1 MRLLIAGGGTGGH
14 LYPGIAVA
22 EEVVRRGGQVL
33 FVGTSRGLEARAVP
47 AAGYALELL
56 EVSGLKRVGPMA
68 VLRGLLRLPGAFL
81 RSLSILRRFRP
92 DVVLGVGGYASGPLV
107 LAAALWRYPTA
118 IQEQN
123 SVPGITNRILSRLV
137 RVVVV
142 AFDEAR
148 GFFPAGKSET
158 IGNPVRSKLVA
169 TLTAGAGND
178 EPSASPSILVVG
190 GSQGA
195 RAVNDLVLAA
205 VEMLAKNQPLQ
216 VDGMEPGES
225 RSAPLPAGERPPT
238 SASAG
243 EGPLAPGRLAKSGS
257 LPAIVHQTGPS
268 DEDRCRERYRAL
280 GVADRV
286 NVRPFIDDMAA
297 EYHRASLVV
306 ARAGALTL
314 AELAIA
320 GRPAILIP
328 LPTAADDH
336 QSKNAARFAQV
347 GAALVLDQRTFT
359 GAELAQLLR
368 DLLADSAR
376 RQAMAEAMRSLARP
390 KAAADIVDRLER
402 LTR

>member
-14 LYPGIAVA
+14 LFPGIAVA

-56 EVSGLKRVGPMA
+56 EVSGLKRVGLMA
-68 VLRGLLRLPGAFL
+68 VLRGLFRLPKAFF

-92 DVVLGVGGYASGPLV
+92 DVVLGVGGYASGPVV

-137 RVVVV
+137 RVVMI

-148 GFFPAGKSET
+148 RFFPAGKTET

-169 TLTAGAGND
+169 TLTAGAD
-178 EPSASPSILVVG
+178 SADTSASPRILVVG

-195 RAVNDLVLAA
+195 RAVNDLVLTA
-205 VEMLAKNQPLQ
+205 VEVLAKN
-216 VDGMEPGES
+216 
-225 RSAPLPAGERPPT
+225 
-238 SASAG
+238 
-243 EGPLAPGRLAKSGS
+243 GS
-257 LPAIVHQTGPS
+257 LPVLVHQTGPS
-268 DEDRCRERYRAL
+268 DEDRCGERY
-280 GVADRV
+280 GVLSVSDRV
-286 NVRPFIDDMAA
+286 EVRPFIDDMAT

-320 GRPAILIP
+320 GRPTILIP

-336 QSKNAARFAQV
+336 QSKNAARFAQA
-347 GAALVLDQRTFT
+347 GAAIVLNQRTST
-359 GAELAQLLR
+359 GAELAQLLS
-368 DLLADSAR
+368 DLLAAKR
-376 RQAMAEAMRSLARP
+376 WPQP
-390 KAAADIVDRLER
+390 CAA
-402 LTR
+402 

>member
-14 LYPGIAVA
+14 LYPGMAVA

-56 EVSGLKRVGPMA
+56 EVSGLKRVGLIA
-68 VLRGLLRLPGAFL
+68 ILRGLFRLPKAFF

-92 DVVLGVGGYASGPLV
+92 DVVLGVGGYASGPMV

-137 RVVVV
+137 RVVMV

-148 GFFPAGKSET
+148 RSFPAGKIET

-169 TLTAGAGND
+169 TLTGVGD
-178 EPSASPSILVVG
+178 GEQSAPPRILVVG

-205 VEMLAKNQPLQ
+205 VEVLAKN
-216 VDGMEPGES
+216 
-225 RSAPLPAGERPPT
+225 
-238 SASAG
+238 
-243 EGPLAPGRLAKSGS
+243 GS
-257 LPAIVHQTGPS
+257 LPALVHQTGPS
-268 DEDRCRERYRAL
+268 DLDRCSERYRVL
-280 GVADRV
+280 GVTDSV
-286 NVRPFIDDMAA
+286 EVRPFIDDMAA

-336 QSKNAARFAQV
+336 QSKNAARFSKA
-347 GAALVLDQRTFT
+347 GAAIVLNQRSLT
-359 GAELAQLLR
+359 GAELAQLL
-368 DLLADSAR
+368 DALLADSGR
-376 RQAMAEAMRSLARP
+376 RQAMTAAMRGLARP
-390 KAAADIVDRLER
+390 NAAAEIVDRLEK
-402 LTR
+402 LTS

>member
-14 LYPGIAVA
+14 LFPGIAVA

-56 EVSGLKRVGPMA
+56 EVSGLKRVGLKA
-68 VLRGLLRLPGAFL
+68 TLRGLLRLPKAFF
-81 RSLSILRRFRP
+81 RSLSVLRRFRP
-92 DVVLGVGGYASGPLV
+92 HVVLGVGGYASGPMVLV
-107 LAAALWRYPTA
+107 AALWRYPTA

-137 RVVVV
+137 RVVIV

-148 GFFPAGKSET
+148 RFFPAGKTET

-169 TLTAGAGND
+169 TLTAGASSAD
-178 EPSASPSILVVG
+178 PSASPRILVVG

-205 VEMLAKNQPLQ
+205 VEFLAKN
-216 VDGMEPGES
+216 
-225 RSAPLPAGERPPT
+225 
-238 SASAG
+238 
-243 EGPLAPGRLAKSGS
+243 GS
-257 LPAIVHQTGPS
+257 LPATVHQTGPS
-268 DEDRCRERYRAL
+268 DKDRCSERYRAM
-280 GVADRV
+280 GVADRIE
-286 NVRPFIDDMAA
+286 VRPFIDDMAA
-297 EYHRASLVV
+297 EYHRASLVI

-336 QSKNAARFAQV
+336 QSKNAARFAAA
-347 GAALVLDQRTFT
+347 GAAIVLNQRAST
-359 GAELAQLLR
+359 GAELAQLLG
-368 DLLADSAR
+368 DLLADAGR
-376 RQAMAEAMRSLARP
+376 RQAMATAMRRLARP
-390 KAAADIVDRLER
+390 NAAADIVDRLER
-402 LTR
+402 LGA

>member
-22 EEVVRRGGQVL
+22 EEIVRRGGEVL

-68 VLRGLLRLPGAFL
+68 ILRSLFRLPKAFL

-107 LAAALWRYPTA
+107 LAAALWGYPSA

-137 RVVVV
+137 RVVMV

-148 GFFPAGKSET
+148 RFFPAGNVET
-158 IGNPVRSKLVA
+158 VGNPVRSKLVT
-169 TLTAGAGND
+169 TLTAGGADANAG
-178 EPSASPSILVVG
+178 PRIFVVG

-195 RAVNDLVLAA
+195 RAVNDLVMTA
-205 VEMLAKNQPLQ
+205 VEVLAN
-216 VDGMEPGES
+216 
-225 RSAPLPAGERPPT
+225 
-238 SASAG
+238 
-243 EGPLAPGRLAKSGS
+243 SGS
-257 LPAIVHQTGPS
+257 LPALVHQTGPS
-268 DEDRCRERYRAL
+268 DESRCNERYRVL
-280 GVADRV
+280 GLADRIE
-286 NVRPFIDDMAA
+286 VRPFIDDMAA
-297 EYHRASLVV
+297 EYHRASLVI

-320 GRPAILIP
+320 GRPAVLIP
-328 LPTAADDH
+328 LPTATDDH
-336 QSKNAARFAQV
+336 QSKNAARFAQA
-347 GAALVLDQRTFT
+347 GAAIVLNQSTST
-359 GAELAQLLR
+359 GAELAQLLS
-368 DLLADSAR
+368 DLLADSGR
-376 RQAMAEAMRSLARP
+376 RQAMATAMRSLARP
-390 KAAADIVDRLER
+390 KAAAEIVDRLEK
-402 LTR
+402 LKG

>member
-14 LYPGIAVA
+14 LYPGMAVA

-56 EVSGLKRVGPMA
+56 EVSGLKRVGL
-68 VLRGLLRLPGAFL
+68 VGILRGLFRLPKAFF

-137 RVVVV
+137 RIVMV

-148 GFFPAGKSET
+148 KFFPAGKCET

-169 TLTAGAGND
+169 TLAAGADSG
-178 EPSASPSILVVG
+178 EPSLRILVVG

-195 RAVNDLVLAA
+195 RAVNNLVLAA
-205 VEMLAKNQPLQ
+205 VEVLVNNRA
-216 VDGMEPGES
+216 
-225 RSAPLPAGERPPT
+225 
-238 SASAG
+238 
-243 EGPLAPGRLAKSGS
+243 

-268 DEDRCRERYRAL
+268 DLDRCSERYRAL

-286 NVRPFIDDMAA
+286 DVRPFIDDMAT

-336 QSKNAARFAQV
+336 QSKNAARFAEV
-347 GAALVLDQRTFT
+347 GAAVVVNQRTST
-359 GAELAQLLR
+359 GAELAQLLG
-368 DLLADSAR
+368 DLLVDSGR
-376 RQAMAEAMRSLARP
+376 RRAMAAAMRSLARP
-390 KAAADIVDRLER
+390 KAAGNIVDRLER
-402 LTR
+402 LTS

>member
-14 LYPGIAVA
+14 LYPGMAVA

-33 FVGTSRGLEARAVP
+33 FVGTARGLEARAVP

-56 EVSGLKRVGPMA
+56 EVSGLKRVGLMA
-68 VLRGLLRLPGAFL
+68 VLRGLLRLPKAFF
-81 RSLSILRRFRP
+81 RSLSILRHFRP
-92 DVVLGVGGYASGPLV
+92 DVVLGVGGYASGPVV
-107 LAAALWRYPTA
+107 LAAALWGCPTA

-137 RVVVV
+137 RVVMV

-148 GFFPAGKSET
+148 RFFPARKTET

-169 TLTAGAGND
+169 TLVSSNAD
-178 EPSASPSILVVG
+178 PSASPRLLVVG

-205 VEMLAKNQPLQ
+205 VEF
-216 VDGMEPGES
+216 
-225 RSAPLPAGERPPT
+225 
-238 SASAG
+238 
-243 EGPLAPGRLAKSGS
+243 LAKSGS
-257 LPAIVHQTGPS
+257 LPALVHQTGPS
-268 DEDRCRERYRAL
+268 DESRCNERYRAM
-280 GVADRV
+280 GVAARIE
-286 NVRPFIDDMAA
+286 VRPFIDDMAA
-297 EYHRASLVV
+297 EYHRASLVI

-336 QSKNAARFAQV
+336 QSKNAARFA
-347 GAALVLDQRTFT
+347 AANAAIVLNQRTAT
-359 GAELAQLLR
+359 GAELAQLLT
-368 DLLADSAR
+368 DLLVDPGR
-376 RQAMAEAMRSLARP
+376 RQAMAAAMRSLARP
-390 KAAADIVDRLER
+390 KAAADVVDRLEE
-402 LTR
+402 LMG